1 MSLQAVEQRIANAA
15 RRSGRDPEEITLVAV
30 SKGRSDREILT
41 LYQQGHRDFG
51 ENRAAA
57 IAERATQLPGDIRWH
72 FVGPLQTNKVRM
84 VRPVTHLLHSLD
96 RDRLAAAWVKGPGRP
111 PPVLVEVN
119 VGEEPQKG
127 GVEPGEAWNLV
138 EAAADLGLEVV
149 GLMAIPPQM
158 ADPEQV
164 RPYFRRLVEIRDEL
178 GGRPA
183 LPVLSMGMSD
193 DFEVAIE
200 EGATV
205 VRVGRAI
212 FTPAGDDGII

>member
-1 MSLQAVEQRIANAA
+1 
-15 RRSGRDPEEITLVAV
+15 
-30 SKGRSDREILT
+30 
-41 LYQQGHRDFG
+41 
-51 ENRAAA
+51 
-57 IAERATQLPGDIRWH
+57 
-72 FVGPLQTNKVRM
+72 M

-127 GVEPGEAWNLV
+127 GVEPGEAWNLI

-178 GGRPA
+178 GGGPPCRFC
-183 LPVLSMGMSD
+183 LW
-193 DFEVAIE
+193 E
-200 EGATV
+200 
-205 VRVGRAI
+205 
-212 FTPAGDDGII
+212 